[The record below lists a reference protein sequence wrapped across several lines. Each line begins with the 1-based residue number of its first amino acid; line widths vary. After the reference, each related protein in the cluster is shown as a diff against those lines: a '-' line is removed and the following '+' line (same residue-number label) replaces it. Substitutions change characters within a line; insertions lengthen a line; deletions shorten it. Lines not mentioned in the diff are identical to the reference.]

1 MIQRRQ
7 RELTRAW
14 AATKGNRA
22 RSLHLHDMRVC
33 LPLWFVGLTPRS
45 TIVVGFGA
53 IGPEAA
59 AGASERVRAGVRLEH
74 VSRHI
79 A

>member
-1 MIQRRQ
+1 MMCAYAY
-7 RELTRAW
+7 LV
-14 AATKGNRA
+14 
-22 RSLHLHDMRVC
+22 VC
-33 LPLWFVGLTPRS
+33 RFDRS

-74 VSRHI
+74 VSVSVSAR
-79 A
+79 ASSDSMFE